1 MKYFMLIW
9 AGLWRKKTRTIFTML
24 SIVVAFLLFGLL
36 QGINLGFSN
45 VVANLNVNRL
55 FITNKYS
62 MVEGMPIANANRI
75 AAVEGVAAVTHLTYF
90 GGFYQESKNAI
101 GVFAADVPVLFKLY
115 NEFKIP
121 QEQIDA
127 MRTTRT
133 GALITSNLAKQY
145 GWKIGDKVPIGT
157 SIWTKKDGR
166 NDYQFDIVGI
176 FDLEGNG
183 ATGPNSFYINFD
195 YFDEERRFGNGV
207 VHYYIV
213 GVDDPHH
220 ADAVS
225 KRIDGLFAN
234 STDETKTQTE
244 QAFAASQLKQVGD
257 INFIVNSIVGAVLFT
272 LLFLTG
278 NTMMQS
284 MRERIPELAVLKT
297 LGFTDGAVSS
307 FVLCES
313 VLLCS
318 ASALIGLAL
327 ARLAF
332 LGIGKVFGN
341 LTMPGFVIGAGI
353 AIAVALALVSG
364 LPPAIRAKR
373 LNIVDALAG
382 R

>member
-1 MKYFMLIW
+1 VKYFMLIW